1 MSIDVEH
8 LTKSFGSGVTAVSD
22 LSFSAAPGKVT
33 GFLGPNGAGKTTTL
47 RCLLGLVAQT
57 AGKATID
64 GLTYREIENPI
75 TVVGASLEASGFHP
89 ARTARNHLRMIASAA
104 KITDSRVAEVLET
117 VGLTAAADRKVG
129 GYSLG
134 MRQRLALAVALLGDP
149 KVLILDEPANGL
161 DPEGI
166 SWLRSFLRDQAGK
179 GVSVLVSSHVLS
191 EVQQTVDDVIIIRS
205 GSLAYQGS
213 LNALTGGGPAE
224 VVVRGPHIDQ
234 MVLPSQWSRRSEV
247 NGETVITG
255 ATIDAVGRVAFE
267 QSLELHEL
275 SSKAADLEALF
286 LGLTAEEPT
295 GSTQALTDSAS
306 AEGAPA

>member
-1 MSIDVEH
+1 MSIVVEH
-8 LTKSFGSGVTAVSD
+8 LTKRFGSEVTAVRD

-47 RCLLGLVAQT
+47 RCLLGLVAQSE
-57 AGKATID
+57 GSATID
-64 GLTYREIENPI
+64 GVTYREIENPI

-104 KITDSRVAEVLET
+104 KIGDSRVSEVLET
-117 VGLTAAADRKVG
+117 VGLSAAGDRKVG

-134 MRQRLALAVALLGDP
+134 MRQRLALGVALLGDP

-166 SWLRSFLRDQAGK
+166 SWLRSFLRHQASQ

-205 GSLAYQGS
+205 GSLVYQGS
-213 LNALTGGGPAE
+213 LHALTEGGPAE
-224 VVVRGPHIDQ
+224 VVVRGPNIAQLTIPADWTKRSDQ
-234 MVLPSQWSRRSEV
+234 
-247 NGETVITG
+247 NGELVITG
-255 ATIDAVGRVAFE
+255 GSIEAVGRAAFE

-286 LGLTAEEPT
+286 LDLTTE
-295 GSTQALTDSAS
+295 
-306 AEGAPA
+306 EGAA